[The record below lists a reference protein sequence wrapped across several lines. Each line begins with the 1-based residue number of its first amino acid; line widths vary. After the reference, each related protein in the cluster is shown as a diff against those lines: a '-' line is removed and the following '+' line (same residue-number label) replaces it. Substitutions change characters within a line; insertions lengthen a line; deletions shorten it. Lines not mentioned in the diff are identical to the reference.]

1 MLNIK
6 YAPKSLSEMVFANVT
21 VKTKINAIAK
31 SQLSSNFVLLY
42 GPNGTGKSTAAR
54 LIIDSLTNSQ
64 PDIEE
69 KSVVDLLKMNKLD
82 LHFNMR
88 CNSAKNLF
96 GTRYVLK
103 CEEFDNVKG
112 DLSKLW
118 TALDEVQEDIFFIA
132 TTNEPLDIHKSLR
145 SRLYKIEV
153 GPIGPMQF
161 LPRAMQILT
170 AEGINIDSGAVLDA
184 LKTRAHECDIRAYF
198 QILEELIL
206 LENSAKK
213 IEEV

>member
-1 MLNIK
+1 MLNKK
-6 YAPKSLSEMVFANVT
+6 YAPQSLSEMVFAT
-21 VKTKINAIAK
+21 TATKIKVNAIAK
-31 SQLSSNFVLLY
+31 SQLSSNFVLLF

-54 LIIDSLTNSQ
+54 LIIDSLTDNQ

-69 KSVVDLLKMNKLD
+69 KSIIDLLKINKLD
-82 LHFNMR
+82 LHFKMR
-88 CNSAKNLF
+88 CHTAKNLF

-118 TALDEVQEDIFFIA
+118 TALDEVQEDIFFVA

-161 LPRAMQILT
+161 LPRAMQILN
-170 AEGINIDSGAVLDA
+170 AEGIKIDSDIVLNA

-206 LENSAKK
+206 LENVDKQ

>member
-1 MLNIK
+1 MLIKK
-6 YAPKSLSEMVFANVT
+6 YAPQSLSEMVFANET
-21 VKTKINAIAK
+21 TKTKINAIAK
-31 SQLSSNFVLLY
+31 SKISSNFVLLY

-54 LIIDSLTNSQ
+54 LIINSLTNGQ
-64 PDIEE
+64 PDFEE
-69 KSVVDLLKMNKLD
+69 KPIVDLLKITKLD
-82 LHFNMR
+82 WYFKTR
-88 CNSAKNLF
+88 CHTAKNLF
-96 GTRYVLK
+96 ATRYVLK

-118 TALDEVQEDIFFIA
+118 TALDEVQEDIVFIA

-153 GPIGPMQF
+153 GPIGPMHF

-170 AEGINIDSGAVLDA
+170 SEGFNIDSSIVLDA

-206 LENSAKK
+206 LENAAKQ